1 MCSVAPMLVSFGM
14 KRTGVVTRRAFS
26 SILINSPLKLFNN
39 NQINYP
45 KNIIKRS
52 IIRVLDP
59 EDPINDTYEDAD
71 WDDFANDTDIAGAD
85 DNPYHRKEHRK
96 KKEMRLIMA
105 SKKQAKFSNEKVQ
118 ALVDFVEFKRERK
131 YK

>member
-1 MCSVAPMLVSFGM
+1 MTPTISLLGARCASMFARRSFSC
-14 KRTGVVTRRAFS
+14 T
-26 SILINSPLKLFNN
+26 LINSTLKLLNHNN
-39 NQINYP
+39 IHYP

-59 EDPINDTYEDAD
+59 DDPISDGYDGQD
-71 WDDFANDTDIAGAD
+71 WDDFANDTDLAGSD
-85 DNPYHRKEHRK
+85 ENPYHRKEHRK
-96 KKEMRLIMA
+96 KKEMRLVRA
-105 SKKQAKFSNEKVQ
+105 SKKVGKLSNEKVQ

>member
-1 MCSVAPMLVSFGM
+1 MSLFGTKCTSMLARRSFSC
-14 KRTGVVTRRAFS
+14 T
-26 SILINSPLKLFNN
+26 LINSPLKLLNHNN
-39 NQINYP
+39 IQYP

-59 EDPINDTYEDAD
+59 DDPISDTYEDQD
-71 WDDFANDTDIAGAD
+71 WDDFANDTDLAGAD
-85 DNPYHRKEHRK
+85 ENPYHRKEHRK
-96 KKEMRLIMA
+96 KKELRLIKA
-105 SKKQAKFSNEKVQ
+105 SKKQAKLSNEKVQ